1 MKNELTVSMSI
12 VKEHGANCAIV
23 LGVINASSEPM
34 TNSEVANTVGI
45 SFPTAQKCLK
55 TLADNNLIRL
65 KLGKYVKL

>member
-34 TNSEVANTVGI
+34 TNSEVAKAVGI

-55 TLADNNLIRL
+55 TLANNNLIRQYVDA
-65 KLGKYVKL
+65 YVKL

>member
-34 TNSEVANTVGI
+34 TNTDVANALGF
-45 SFPTAQKCLK
+45 SFPTAQKCLQK
-55 TLADNNLIRL
+55 LADDGLIRVDGKKYR
-65 KLGKYVKL
+65 KL

>member
-34 TNSEVANTVGI
+34 TNSDVANAVGI

-65 KLGKYVKL
+65 YLGKYVKL